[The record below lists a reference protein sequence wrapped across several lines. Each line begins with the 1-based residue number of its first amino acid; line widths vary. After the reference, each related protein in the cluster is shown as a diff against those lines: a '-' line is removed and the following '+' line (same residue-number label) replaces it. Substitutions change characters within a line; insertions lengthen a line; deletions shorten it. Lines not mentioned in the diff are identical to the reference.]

1 MHVVRITRSARAW
14 FVAALLGVCASAA
27 FTSCAST
34 RHALPPP
41 LAAHERAI
49 VAASGARIVLAI
61 DSPELLPLA
70 DELVRWVERA
80 VAAIEAYF
88 ETFPL
93 AEVRV
98 SAAARDG
105 RRVVFGRAGADGVH
119 MLVGKDVTRGA
130 LDRDWT
136 LTHELTHLALP
147 SLAREHHWLEEGSAT
162 YVEPIARAL
171 AGQKSAEAVWA
182 EFARDYAQ
190 GLPKAGDQGLDETP
204 TWGRTYYG
212 GAVWCLLAD
221 VELRKRTQNRFGLR
235 DALAAIV
242 REGGNIRVAWPIER
256 VLAVGDRATG
266 TDVLTELY
274 RAHAHTP
281 VTVDLPAL
289 WHELGIARENGRT
302 VLHDTAARADIRR
315 AITDKR

>member
-1 MHVVRITRSARAW
+1 MRARELSSRARRW
-14 FVAALLGVCASAA
+14 FVAAALCVCASCGSAPPTPA
-27 FTSCAST
+27 P
-34 RHALPPP
+34 PPP

-49 VAASGARIVLAI
+49 VAPSGARIVLAL

-80 VAAIEAYF
+80 AQAIEAYF
-88 ETFPL
+88 GTFPL
-93 AEVRV
+93 TDVHVFAT
-98 SAAARDG
+98 AREG
-105 RRVVFGRAGADGVH
+105 RRVVFGQAGPSGVR
-119 MLVGKDVTRGA
+119 MLVGRDVTRGA

-136 LTHELTHLALP
+136 LTHEMAHLALP

-171 AGQKSAEAVWA
+171 AGQKTAEAVWA

-190 GLPKAGDQGLDETP
+190 GLPEAGDRGLDETP

-212 GAVWCLLAD
+212 GALWCLVAD

-242 REGGNIRVAWPIER
+242 REGGNIRVDWPIER
-256 VLAVGDRATG
+256 VLEVGDRATG
-266 TDVLTELY
+266 TNVLGELY

-281 VTVDLPAL
+281 VVVDLPAL
-289 WHELGIARENGRT
+289 WRELGVTRENGRT
-302 VLHDTAARADIRR
+302 VLRDDAPHADIRR
-315 AITDKR
+315 AITGVR